1 MFDSIIKKAYSAAI
15 KRKNIV
21 YNIIQTDGNIVLIVF
36 EPFST
41 FFDLLNIQF
50 HYLKL
55 HFIVLLGIKQ
65 KFNALIKNQKTI

>member
-1 MFDSIIKKAYSAAI
+1 MFDSIIKKAYSAEI

-21 YNIIQTDGNIVLIVF
+21 YNIIQTNEKIVSIVF
-36 EPFST
+36 EPFSS

-55 HFIVLLGIKQ
+55 HFYIVVGH
-65 KFNALIKNQKTI
+65 KTKI